1 MRSTARLW
9 MVVLLSLSLALAF
22 SAAVFAQDEDMA
34 ALEIKTA
41 DEAFAAADKGNPI
54 QPGQGKI
61 TIAALASGPEV
72 PSVPTISGAHTLRN

>member
-41 DEAFAAADKGNPI
+41 DEAFAAADKGNPD
-54 QPGQGKI
+54 PAWAGKKF
-61 TIAALASGPEV
+61 TIAALASGPRG
-72 PSVPTISGAHTLRN
+72 SISGPYYF